1 MALLTIAGSFRIPG
15 AKFVSIVIEST
26 VVTADLIP
34 ALETAILTASDGSYS
49 FKLFTGLYNISI
61 NGEVFKGVNIDKSG
75 NLSDFLEKANASYM

>member
-26 VVTADLIP
+26 VVTAELIP

-49 FKLFTGLYNISI
+49 FKLIAGTYNICI
-61 NGEVFKGVNIDKSG
+61 NDEVFKNVIIDKSG
-75 NLSDFLEKANASYM
+75 TLNEFLEVANGRDL